1 MDQNDFKAEQ
11 QAAVQRMREMNSRRK
26 EEMPPQNNI
35 KQTHQE
41 GFSIPFLDSFLKDG
55 DSSLIIGLLLI
66 LMSEKADK
74 MLLFA
79 LIYILI

>member
-1 MDQNDFKAEQ
+1 MVNDFKAQQ
-11 QAAVQRMREMNSRRK
+11 QAAVERMREMNSRRRQ
-26 EEMPPQNNI
+26 EEKPPEEKIKPKPQNS
-35 KQTHQE
+35 
-41 GFSIPFLDSFLKDG
+41 GLSFLDNFLKDG